1 MIDTADGAVSL
12 FLVVSATAECDIA
25 VVRLCSND
33 CQVEISQAHPH
44 DHWMLQTAKLNST
57 DSKLQGTLSKAW
69 VSHNKAMPCSSLKQ
83 QTQWMGY
90 QSDLHRTWCLLE
102 GMKTLCSSILQTDA

>member
-44 DHWMLQTAKLNST
+44 DHWMLQTAKLITQTT
-57 DSKLQGTLSKAW
+57 DPVDGLSVRFASYL
-69 VSHNKAMPCSSLKQ
+69 VLVGRHEDIVQLYLA
-83 QTQWMGY
+83 
-90 QSDLHRTWCLLE
+90 D
-102 GMKTLCSSILQTDA
+102 